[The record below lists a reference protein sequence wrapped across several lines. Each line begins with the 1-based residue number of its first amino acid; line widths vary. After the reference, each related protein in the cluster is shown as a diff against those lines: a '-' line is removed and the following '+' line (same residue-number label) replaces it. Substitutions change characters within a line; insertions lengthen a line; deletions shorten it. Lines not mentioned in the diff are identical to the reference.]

1 MSDIEIRPYD
11 WFKRYFS
18 SSGMPR
24 DLFERNEFEDER
36 IDIGREMQRI
46 FNQIRDIQANAPKE
60 LVREYQTP
68 EGNKMREVGPII
80 YGYSMTIGPD
90 GKPQVREFG
99 NVRPSKK
106 DRFGRGGTDSWGIN
120 EERPQITSEREP
132 LADVNV
138 TDKEVRVVLEMPG
151 VMKENI
157 KVTASENLVEVLSN
171 DPKRKYH
178 KIIEIPSEAN
188 IEAVTSK
195 YNNGILEIS
204 FDKNKQT
211 KPKGK
216 EIKID

>member
-1 MSDIEIRPYD
+1 
-11 WFKRYFS
+11 
-18 SSGMPR
+18 
-24 DLFERNEFEDER
+24 
-36 IDIGREMQRI
+36 MQRI